1 MLKNY
6 LKIAFRSLL
15 KQKVYS
21 AINILGLSVGIASC
35 LLIVLYVTNQLSY
48 DQFHAKKDLIYKMAL
63 ERKYPNHSTNYA
75 IIPHSFADV
84 IVQDFPEVASTVR
97 MGGPFNDV
105 QVRYTTPKN
114 EIVEFEEDFIMAADS
129 NVFNVFSIKLLKGE
143 PNKMLNNINQI
154 VVTESAAKRYF
165 GNDEPVGKVLRMFGQ
180 DFNVSGVCQDIPD
193 NSHFKFDL
201 LTKWDEQFFGG
212 RAVNFTSFSAH
223 TYIEMKPGTNAK
235 DLEAKFP
242 AMVNKYAAAQI
253 ERELGKSWADYQKE
267 GNGYRYFLQPLTEIH
282 LDPTNIEAKMKP
294 GGNRLYVY
302 FLIAIAVLI
311 IVIACINFMN
321 LATARSAERAREVG
335 VRKTM
340 GSLRAQLISQF
351 LTESVILALLSTVVA
366 VGIVTAVLPAFNNLI
381 QGTLQISYDGVL
393 IIGLLAVAL
402 IVGLLAGSYPAFA
415 LSGFNPVV
423 IMKGNFTGNSK
434 GAWLRN
440 GLVVFQFFISIVLII
455 GTLVVANQME
465 YMQNK
470 SLGYNADQ
478 VLVVQRAF
486 GLQQQRQAFIDE
498 IEKMPGVE
506 RASNAF
512 SLLGQQRDFFG
523 AFYLPEGSTEVLT
536 VKTMVIDDTFAETIG
551 FEFAEG
557 KGFAQDVMDSLSLL
571 LNETAIKTM
580 GIHDPIGKTV
590 SLVQRTPNG
599 TVNIPFKIIGV
610 VKDFN
615 FQTLRDPVTPLAIRN
630 TESFGGGGGQYIYV
644 RVKGD
649 KLTETVASVEKQ
661 WKTMVPDQPFKYQFL
676 DENLNAQ
683 YASEKTAGEIFGIFS
698 GLAIFIACVGLFGLA
713 AYTANSRT
721 KEIGIRKVMG
731 ASVANV
737 VMLLSRDF
745 AKLILFAF
753 ILAVP
758 LSWYIMDNWLN
769 GFAYHVELGIE
780 VFLFAGITT
789 LVIAWLTVS
798 YQSIRAAIVNPVK
811 SLRSE

>member
-1 MLKNY
+1 MLKSY

-21 AINILGLSVGIASC
+21 TINILGLSVGIASC
-35 LLIVLYVTNQLSY
+35 LLIVLYVTRQLSY
-48 DQFHAKKDLIYKMAL
+48 DQFHEKKDRIYKMVL

-75 IIPHSFADV
+75 VIPHSFADV

-129 NVFNVFSIKLLKGE
+129 NIFNVFSIKLLKGE
-143 PNKMLNNINQI
+143 PDKILNNINQM
-154 VVTESAAKRYF
+154 VVTQSAAKRYF
-165 GNDEPVGKVLRMFGQ
+165 GKEEAVGKVLHMFGQ
-180 DFNVSGVCQDIPD
+180 DFNVSGVCEDIPE
-193 NSHFKFDL
+193 NSHFKFEI

-212 RAVNFTSFSAH
+212 RGVNFTSFSAH
-223 TYIEMKPGTNAK
+223 TYIEVKPGTNAK

-267 GNGYRYFLQPLTEIH
+267 GNGYRYFLQPLTGIH

-294 GGNRLYVY
+294 GGNKLYVY
-302 FLIAIAVLI
+302 FLIGIAALI

-351 LTESVILALLSTVVA
+351 LTESIILALLSTVIA
-366 VGIVTAVLPAFNNLI
+366 IGIVMAVLPSFNNLI
-381 QGTLQISYDGVL
+381 QESLRITYNGFL
-393 IIGLLAVAL
+393 IFGLVGVAL
-402 IVGLLAGSYPAFA
+402 IVGVLAGSYPAFA
-415 LSGFNPVV
+415 LSGFNPVL

-440 GLVVFQFFISIVLII
+440 GLVIFQFFISIALII
-455 GTLVVANQME
+455 GTVVVANQMK

-470 SLGYNADQ
+470 SLGYKSDH
-478 VLVVQRAF
+478 VLVIQRAF
-486 GLQQQRQAFIDE
+486 GLQRQRQAFIDE
-498 IEKMPGVE
+498 IEKLPAVE
-506 RASNAF
+506 NASNAF
-512 SLLGQQRDFFG
+512 SMLGNQRDFFG
-523 AFYLPEGSTEVLT
+523 AFYLPEGTSEVLT
-536 VKTMVIDDTFAETIG
+536 VKTMVIDDKFAETIG

-557 KGFAQDVMDSLSLL
+557 HGFAQDVQDSLSLL
-571 LNETAIKTM
+571 VNETAVKTL
-580 GIHDPIGKTV
+580 GINDPVGKTI
-590 SLVQRTPNG
+590 SLVQQTPNG
-599 TVNIPFKIIGV
+599 TVNVPFRIIGV
-610 VKDFN
+610 IKDFN
-615 FQTLRDPVTPLAIRN
+615 FQTLRDPVTPLAIRS
-630 TESFGGGGGQYIYV
+630 TESFGGGGAYIYT
-644 RVKGD
+644 RIQGD
-649 KLTETVASVEKQ
+649 NLMETVSAIEKR

-683 YASEKTAGEIFGIFS
+683 YASEKTAGEIFAIFS

-713 AYTANSRT
+713 AYTASSRT

-737 VMLLSRDF
+737 VLLLSKDF
-745 AKLILFAF
+745 AKLILLAF

-758 LSWYIMDNWLN
+758 ISWYVMNNWLN
-769 GFAYHVELGIE
+769 SFAYHVELGVG
-780 VFLFAGITT
+780 VFLFAGGITM
-789 LVIAWLTVS
+789 LIAWLTVS
-798 YQSIRAAIVNPVK
+798 YQSIKAAIINPVK

>member
-21 AINILGLSVGIASC
+21 TINILGLSVGIASC
-35 LLIVLYVTNQLSY
+35 LLIMLYVTRQLSY
-48 DQFHAKKDLIYKMAL
+48 DQFHEKKDLIYKMAL
-63 ERKYPNHSTNYA
+63 ERRYPNHSTNYA
-75 IIPHSFADV
+75 VIPHSFADV

-105 QVRYTTPKN
+105 QIRYTTPKN

-129 NVFNVFSIKLLKGE
+129 NIFKVFSIKLVKGE
-143 PNKMLNNINQI
+143 PDKILNNINQI

-165 GNDEPVGKVLRMFGQ
+165 GNEEPVGKVLRMFGQ
-180 DFNVSGVCQDIPD
+180 DFNVSGVCEDIPE
-193 NSHFKFDL
+193 NSHFKFEF
-201 LTKWDEQFFGG
+201 LTKWDDQFFGG

-223 TYIEMKPGTNAK
+223 MYIQMKPGTNAK
-235 DLEAKFP
+235 ALEAKFP

-267 GNGYRYFLQPLTEIH
+267 GNGYRYFLQALTDIH

-294 GGNRLYVY
+294 GGNKLYVY
-302 FLIAIAVLI
+302 FLIGIAALI
-311 IVIACINFMN
+311 IIIACINFMN

-351 LTESVILALLSTVVA
+351 LTESIILALFSTVVA
-366 VGIVTAVLPAFNNLI
+366 IGIVSAVLPAFNSLI
-381 QGTLQISYDGVL
+381 HETLRITYDGVL
-393 IIGLLAVAL
+393 IFGLIGVAL
-402 IVGLLAGSYPAFA
+402 VVGILAGSYPAFA

-440 GLVVFQFFISIVLII
+440 GLVIFQFFISIALII

-470 SLGYNADQ
+470 SLGYKADH
-478 VLVVQRAF
+478 VLVIQRAF
-486 GLQQQRQAFIDE
+486 GLQRQRQAFIDE
-498 IEKMPGVE
+498 IEKLPSVE
-506 RASNAF
+506 GASNAF
-512 SLLGQQRDFFG
+512 SMLGNQRDFFG
-523 AFYLPEGSTEVLT
+523 AFYLPEGSSEVLT

-551 FEFAEG
+551 FEFADG
-557 KGFAQDVMDSLSLL
+557 KGFSEGVQDSLSLL
-571 LNETAIKTM
+571 VNETAVKTLGIK
-580 GIHDPIGKTV
+580 DPVGKSV
-590 SLVQRTPNG
+590 SLVQQTPNG

-610 VKDFN
+610 IKDFN
-615 FQTLRDPVTPLAIRN
+615 FQTLRDVVTPLAIRN
-630 TESFGGGGGQYIYV
+630 TESFGGGGAYIYAK
-644 RVKGD
+644 VKGD
-649 KLTETVASVEKQ
+649 NLVETVTAIEKQ
-661 WKTMVPDQPFKYQFL
+661 WKTMVPEQPFKYQFL
-676 DENLNAQ
+676 DDNLNAQ

-713 AYTANSRT
+713 AYTASSRT

-737 VMLLSRDF
+737 VLLLSQDF
-745 AKLILFAF
+745 AKLIIIAF
-753 ILAVP
+753 LLAVP
-758 LSWYIMDNWLN
+758 ISWYVMNNWLN
-769 GFAYHVELGIE
+769 SFAYHVQLGLG
-780 VFLFAGITT
+780 VFLFAGGVTM
-789 LVIAWLTVS
+789 LIAWLTVS
-798 YQSIRAAIVNPVK
+798 YQSIKAAIINPVK

>member
-1 MLKNY
+1 MFKNY

-21 AINILGLSVGIASC
+21 IINILGLSVGIASC
-35 LLIVLYVTNQLSY
+35 LLIVLYVNNELSY
-48 DQFHAKKDLIYKMAL
+48 DKFHEKKDLIHKMAL

-84 IVQDFPEVASTVR
+84 IVADFPEVASTVR

-105 QVRYTTPKN
+105 QVRYNKN
-114 EIVEFEEDFIMAADS
+114 EKDFVEFEEDFIMAADS
-129 NVFNVFSIKLLKGE
+129 NFFKVFSINLIKGE
-143 PNKMLNNINQI
+143 SDKVLTNINQI
-154 VVTESAAKRYF
+154 VVTEHAAKKYF
-165 GNDEPVGKVLRMFGQ
+165 GNDEPVGKVLRMFNQ
-180 DFNVSGVCQDIPD
+180 DFNVSGVCADVPD
-193 NSHFKFDL
+193 NSHFKFDF

-212 RAVNFTSFSAH
+212 RAVNFTAFSAH

-242 AMVNKYAAAQI
+242 AMVDKYAAAQI
-253 ERELGKSWADYQKE
+253 ERDLGKSWADYKKE
-267 GNGYRYFLQPLTEIH
+267 GNGYRYFLQPLTQIH
-282 LDPTNIEAKMKP
+282 LDPTNIEAKMRP

-302 FLIAIAVLI
+302 FLISIAALI

-340 GSLRAQLISQF
+340 GSMRGQLISQF
-351 LTESVILALLSTVVA
+351 LIESIILSIISTILAIGIVSAALPSFNSMIQKSLVISFDTFLLFGLVA
-366 VGIVTAVLPAFNNLI
+366 VSLLV
-381 QGTLQISYDGVL
+381 GV
-393 IIGLLAVAL
+393 
-402 IVGLLAGSYPAFA
+402 LAGSYPAFA
-415 LSGFNPVV
+415 LSAFNPVV
-423 IMKGNFTGNSK
+423 IMKGNFTGSSK

-455 GTLVVANQME
+455 GTLVVADQME

-470 SLGYNADQ
+470 SLGYDTDK
-478 VLVVQRAF
+478 VLVVERAF
-486 GLQQQRQAFIDE
+486 GLQGQQQTFIDE
-498 IEKMPGVE
+498 IEKLPAVE
-506 RASNAF
+506 SASRSF
-512 SLLGQQRDFFG
+512 TLLGRQQDFFG
-523 AFYLPEGSTEVLT
+523 AFYTPEGSSEVLT

-551 FEFAEG
+551 FQFAEG
-557 KGFAQDVMDSLSLL
+557 RAYSKETNDSLSIM
-571 LNETAIKTM
+571 LNETAVKTM
-580 GIHDPIGKTV
+580 GIDDPIGKKL

-599 TVNIPFKIIGV
+599 NVNIQFTITGV
-610 VKDFN
+610 IKDFN
-615 FQTLRDPVTPLAIRN
+615 FQTLRDQITPLAIRN
-630 TESFGGGGGQYIYV
+630 VESFGGGGAYIYT
-644 RVKGD
+644 RIKGE
-649 KLTETVASVEKQ
+649 KLTQTIDELEKE
-661 WKTMVPDQPFKYQFL
+661 WKKLAPQQPFKYQFL

-731 ASVANV
+731 ASVGSV
-737 VMLLSRDF
+737 VMLLSKDF
-745 AKLILFAF
+745 AKLILVAF
-753 ILAVP
+753 VFAVP
-758 LSWYIMDNWLN
+758 LSWYIMNSWLN
-769 GFAYHVELGIE
+769 GFAYHVELGVG
-780 VFLFAGITT
+780 VFLFAGILT
-789 LVIAWLTVS
+789 LIIAWVTVS